1 MFKKIQDIKF
11 IPRAIWIIGFS
22 GFLINVST
30 AIVFGLSTGFM
41 RYQIGMSIGSVGKI
55 QNLVEALSYVI
66 KFASGI
72 FSDIFRRRKILMLLG
87 LGFIAIS
94 KPIIAGAQTVF
105 GVFLARGIDRI
116 GNGIQSTPR
125 DALIGDLSDPSVR
138 GQAFGL
144 RYTLSVAGS
153 ALGSFLAI
161 LLMFWTGDNYRLIF
175 LLAGIPCAVA
185 FLFLLLYVPDPI
197 AEEKNESFL
206 TKALIMYKEM
216 GLLGSKF
223 WQLILIVF
231 VFMLCRYGEAPLIL
245 NAIEQFGLPERYA
258 PTIMVGYNLVT
269 SLIAYP
275 VGFLSDKIGRERILM
290 LGVICALIAN
300 LMISYASNL
309 FMMYIGVAA
318 WGAQIGITTTM
329 FIALIADYAPVYL
342 RGTAFSIFYC
352 ISAISVLISGHIYEL
367 CIEHCGSLTM
377 PFRVGAV
384 FSFLALILILLFMS
398 KKPELEKI
406 TQNSVVK

>member
-11 IPRAIWIIGFS
+11 IPRAIWIIGLS

-153 ALGSFLAI
+153 AFSLA
-161 LLMFWTGDNYRLIF
+161 
-175 LLAGIPCAVA
+175 
-185 FLFLLLYVPDPI
+185 
-197 AEEKNESFL
+197 
-206 TKALIMYKEM
+206 
-216 GLLGSKF
+216 
-223 WQLILIVF
+223 
-231 VFMLCRYGEAPLIL
+231 
-245 NAIEQFGLPERYA
+245 
-258 PTIMVGYNLVT
+258 
-269 SLIAYP
+269 
-275 VGFLSDKIGRERILM
+275 
-290 LGVICALIAN
+290 
-300 LMISYASNL
+300 
-309 FMMYIGVAA
+309 
-318 WGAQIGITTTM
+318 
-329 FIALIADYAPVYL
+329 
-342 RGTAFSIFYC
+342 
-352 ISAISVLISGHIYEL
+352 
-367 CIEHCGSLTM
+367 
-377 PFRVGAV
+377 
-384 FSFLALILILLFMS
+384 
-398 KKPELEKI
+398 
-406 TQNSVVK
+406 